1 MFPENQMVREAV
13 ASMWDAT
20 CRIFVYRKKKDED
33 KIVSY
38 MEEEELAGGPFP
50 CRIDI
55 DSAPAAEDSSG
66 PDSVSQEITL
76 ILSAE
81 VNIPP
86 GAKILYKPPAW
97 SGRDDEVY
105 INAGVSAVY
114 PLHQEIRLVRK
125 EDHT

>member
-33 KIVSY
+33 KNVSY

-97 SGRDDEVY
+97 SSRDDEVY

>member
-13 ASMWDAT
+13 ASLWDAT

-33 KIVSY
+33 KNVSY

-105 INAGVSAVY
+105 INAGVAEVY
-114 PLHQEIRLVRK
+114 PLHQEIRIVRK
-125 EDHT
+125 ENHT

>member
-1 MFPENQMVREAV
+1 MFPENQMVRDAV
-13 ASMWDAT
+13 ESLWDAT

-33 KIVSY
+33 KNVSY

-105 INAGVSAVY
+105 INAGVAEVY
-114 PLHQEIRLVRK
+114 PLHQEIRIVRK
-125 EDHT
+125 ENHT

>member
-33 KIVSY
+33 KNVSY

-105 INAGVSAVY
+105 INAGVAEVY
-114 PLHQEIRLVRK
+114 PLHQEIRIVRK
-125 EDHT
+125 ENHT

>member
-1 MFPENQMVREAV
+1 MVREAV

-20 CRIFVYRKKKDED
+20 CRIFIYRKKKDED
-33 KIVSY
+33 KNVSY

-125 EDHT
+125 ENHT

>member
-1 MFPENQMVREAV
+1 MFSPNPLVKKAA
-13 ASMWDAT
+13 ASLWDAS

-33 KIVSY
+33 KNVSY

-105 INAGVSAVY
+105 INAGVAEVY
-114 PLHQEIRLVRK
+114 PLHQEIRIVRK
-125 EDHT
+125 ENHT

>member
-20 CRIFVYRKKKDED
+20 CRIFIYRKKKDED
-33 KIVSY
+33 KNVSY

-125 EDHT
+125 ENHT

>member
-1 MFPENQMVREAV
+1 MFPENQMVRDAV
-13 ASMWDAT
+13 ESLWDAT
-20 CRIFVYRKKKDED
+20 CRIFVYRKRKDED
-33 KIVSY
+33 KNVSY
-38 MEEEELAGGPFP
+38 MEEEELSGGPFP

-76 ILSAE
+76 ILSAA

-86 GAKILYKPPAW
+86 GAKILYSPPAW
-97 SGRDDEVY
+97 SGREDEVY

-114 PLHQEIRLVRK
+114 PIHQEVRLVRK

>member
-13 ASMWDAT
+13 ASLWDAT

-33 KIVSY
+33 KNVSY

>member
-13 ASMWDAT
+13 ASLWDAT

-33 KIVSY
+33 KNVSY

-105 INAGVSAVY
+105 INAGVPAVY